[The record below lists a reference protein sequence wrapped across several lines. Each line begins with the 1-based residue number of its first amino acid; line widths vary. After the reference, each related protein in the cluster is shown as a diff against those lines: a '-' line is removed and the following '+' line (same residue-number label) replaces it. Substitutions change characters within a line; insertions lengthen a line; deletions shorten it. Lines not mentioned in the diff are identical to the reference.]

1 MNDIALKS
9 YITHVQGCYV
19 MQDSI
24 DAYVQVTKAVYK
36 DLVR

>member
-1 MNDIALKS
+1 MYDIALKS
-9 YITHVQGCYV
+9 YITRVQGCYV

-36 DLVR
+36 DLAR